1 MRVLLIGGAGYIGS
15 HVAIAM
21 AEAGHDVV
29 VVDDLSNSNA
39 VAIARVRQITGR
51 DVPLIIMDARND
63 DAVLAALAEEPQIDA
78 IVLLAGLKSVAES
91 VADPLRYYDVNIGA
105 AISTLR
111 VAAALSIRNVVF
123 SSSATVYGSPANLPV
138 NESSPTSLDLANPY
152 GKTKRII
159 EEILADAAAADPTVK
174 ITSLRYFNP
183 VGAHTSALIGEDP
196 QSAPTNLM
204 PIVARAAAGT
214 LPFVRVFGADYATP
228 DGTGLRDYI
237 DVNDLARGHV
247 DAVIH
252 AHEGYEIF
260 NLGSGIPV
268 SVLEMISEFERA
280 ADRSIE
286 RRVEARRPGD
296 VAVSVADP
304 SKAEARWGWRAEK
317 SIAESCRSYWAWQ
330 TANPAGYTSA

>member
-21 AEAGHDVV
+21 VEAGHDVV

-105 AISTLR
+105 AISTLK
-111 VAAALSIRNVVF
+111 VAATLSIRNIVF
-123 SSSATVYGSPANLPV
+123 SSSATVYGSPVDLPV
-138 NESSPTSLDLANPY
+138 SESSPTSLDLANPY

-159 EEILADAAAADPTVK
+159 EEILADAAAADPTLR

-196 QSAPTNLM
+196 LSAPTNLM
-204 PIVARAAAGT
+204 PIVARVGGGDSAIRAG
-214 LPFVRVFGADYATP
+214 VRRR
-228 DGTGLRDYI
+228 LR
-237 DVNDLARGHV
+237 H
-247 DAVIH
+247 
-252 AHEGYEIF
+252 
-260 NLGSGIPV
+260 P
-268 SVLEMISEFERA
+268 
-280 ADRSIE
+280 
-286 RRVEARRPGD
+286 
-296 VAVSVADP
+296 
-304 SKAEARWGWRAEK
+304 
-317 SIAESCRSYWAWQ
+317 
-330 TANPAGYTSA
+330 